1 MEIDDKMA
9 LAVLKEQFNHFRVK
23 KITKE
28 EGKNPLTWWRAHEVQ
43 FWYVGF
49 VAQKILGIVVAQIEA
64 KIVFNII
71 SIYMNLWHSWL
82 GIKNL
87 EMLKSIY
94 KKWLNDVCVSD
105 LGFMKQFMEIEENL
119 MEKMRMWLIKVGFL
133 SWRKLAIG
141 SR

>member
-1 MEIDDKMA
+1 
-9 LAVLKEQFNHFRVK
+9 VK

-28 EGKNPLTWWRAHEVQ
+28 EGKNPLTWWGAHEVQ

-49 VAQKILGIVVAQIEA
+49 VAQKIPRIVVAQIEA
-64 KIVFNII
+64 KMVFNII

-82 GIKNL
+82 GIENL
-87 EMLKSIY
+87 DLLKSIY
-94 KKWLNDVCVSD
+94 KKWLNDVRVSD
-105 LGFMKQFMEIEENL
+105 LGFMKQFMDWKKLNGKNEDVINKSGL
-119 MEKMRMWLIKVGFL
+119 L